1 MGQFPQQ
8 PLHYAG
14 PGLPPVPSGP
24 KQRRGWIIWL
34 ICIVAAVVVFLLL
47 SKQAPDR
54 HQRIPLSEFLDQLQL
69 GRVARVV
76 ITRDEVVGE
85 FKAAQVVSGGKTVLY
100 FRTQLPE
107 SADWNAVAWIVEH
120 RNAATVDVQN
130 DESYVVNILLP
141 WIPWLII
148 FGLVYLVVVRP
159 LRRRHSTQIIITG
172 LGRWV
177 PDDPGK
183 AAQP

>member
-76 ITRDEVVGE
+76 ITKLCPVARPFCTFGPS
-85 FKAAQVVSGGKTVLY
+85 FPNQWIGTRSRGSSNIATLQRWMSKTM
-100 FRTQLPE
+100 R
-107 SADWNAVAWIVEH
+107 
-120 RNAATVDVQN
+120 AT
-130 DESYVVNILLP
+130 L
-141 WIPWLII
+141 
-148 FGLVYLVVVRP
+148 
-159 LRRRHSTQIIITG
+159 
-172 LGRWV
+172 
-177 PDDPGK
+177 
-183 AAQP
+183 